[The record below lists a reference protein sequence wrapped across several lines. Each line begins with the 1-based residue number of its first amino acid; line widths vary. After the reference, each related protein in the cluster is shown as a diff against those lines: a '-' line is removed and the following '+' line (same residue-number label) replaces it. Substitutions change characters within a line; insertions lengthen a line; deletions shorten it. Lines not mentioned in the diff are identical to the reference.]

1 MKTEIRNS
9 KLLRKEN
16 NAIIESCYVSAK
28 DSHDKG
34 NISTSKNAY
43 FHRCTVHGFFSKC
56 IKSKLFI
63 DSEGS

>member
-28 DSHDKG
+28 DAHDKG
-34 NISTSKNAY
+34 NI
-43 FHRCTVHGFFSKC
+43 
-56 IKSKLFI
+56 FI
-63 DSEGS
+63 CENV

>member
-1 MKTEIRNS
+1 MRRNNGTSIYKNCFIRIILLIKVMKTEIRNS

-34 NISTSKNAY
+34 NIST
-43 FHRCTVHGFFSKC
+43 
-56 IKSKLFI
+56 
-63 DSEGS
+63 

>member
-1 MKTEIRNS
+1 MRRNNGTSIYMNCFIRIILLIKAMKTEIRNS

-34 NISTSKNAY
+34 NIST
-43 FHRCTVHGFFSKC
+43 
-56 IKSKLFI
+56 
-63 DSEGS
+63 

>member
-1 MKTEIRNS
+1 MRRNNGTSINKNCFIRIILLIKVMKTEIRNS

-34 NISTSKNAY
+34 NIST
-43 FHRCTVHGFFSKC
+43 
-56 IKSKLFI
+56 
-63 DSEGS
+63 